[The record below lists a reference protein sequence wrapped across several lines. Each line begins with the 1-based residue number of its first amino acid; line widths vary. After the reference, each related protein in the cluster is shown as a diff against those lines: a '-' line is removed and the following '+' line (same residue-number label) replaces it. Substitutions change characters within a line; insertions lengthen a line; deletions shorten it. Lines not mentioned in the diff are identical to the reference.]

1 MYKNMKYKLLIL
13 CSLIC
18 VYIFFP
24 SQLYAMS
31 QKEIGE
37 AIATFALNFQKAP
50 DGGQT
55 WTYDWDAY
63 ARSQAYHGKKM
74 GDGTYHADCVGWVSM
89 CLHQSIG
96 LDAPNV
102 SDGSCGFVVPT
113 IYSQNYSGFG
123 SVIVDVTGQQLMPGD
138 ILQNSHHVMIYV
150 GNIGGE
156 DRIVH
161 SVGSPLNY
169 DTFSSYASWNES
181 ASVDI
186 AGVYQHA
193 YRISE
198 QHASTVDKSQVKT
211 TWNGS
216 NGDYEFGEGSSGSG
230 SGDSSGSSGGT
241 GLENFE
247 GNPNY
252 QVQADDKKKNF
263 RIVSINDKLPIYKHI
278 LLTEKYNFNKIK
290 WKMYGHGNEAGK
302 NSPMQS
308 DITLGLKYPKD
319 DSNTKL
325 GKFVSLVLPYIQ
337 TWYIPLSMYS
347 GILNAESG
355 NMVFD
360 SEDIDDSSS
369 GGGSSSGNMGGTAD
383 YSGNGN
389 QEIVWNFLKS
399 KGFSDILAGSIMGTI
414 HQESGFDT
422 GVYNYEGSGAFGL
435 CQWLGSRK
443 TNLDTF
449 AASQGKDITDIT
461 VQLDFL
467 WYELSGE
474 NPAMG
479 MGWLDPSEW
488 TTFLS
493 ITTLYEATDYFVRH
507 FERCSPGEAVI
518 QTRVDAGQQYIQQF
532 AGSTGSSDSSN
543 SSDNSGTS
551 DNTSDSDNNDDDS
564 GDSGTESELKTSKAK
579 KNVNF
584 PYAIIKNGYYEIT
597 VNRYDIQKY
606 TMNTKYRDYIQYT
619 KKSEA
624 VVKETTIKTVNDKGE
639 ETSSSTHVIVVSCNP
654 DIEISQTPV
663 NTRLD
668 ASGAVDPMK
677 EEFVG
682 ASTSTS
688 TKYYLQKALTF
699 DMVYRNEFVFTKY
712 NDADVQARRNPK
724 SEMISGRSPY
734 NEIIGGNT
742 KLDAGT
748 LSGSGS
754 VANITSSYGASATQI
769 DVSTSSTKN
778 LSSVTRTYKLDGAA
792 YTENVGEEIYIKR
805 EWEDKLTQ
813 ASSENKQLDYDEM
826 LRYNQ
831 NEDNDKKR
839 DTISKED
846 FEGAPKKEY
855 RRYKV
860 MSKKGNLNLID
871 FINANPK
878 IYKNYL
884 NRGMEASK
892 YMGYIKEDDL
902 LMSYDQ
908 LKKLINKTRDSS
920 GAVPYAYFVSL
931 GFKLGYSNA
940 GSIENNASSRSSG
953 FGWPVDLNGNDG
965 ARVINCVFPYSPAYG
980 EAHGAIDINPGEGAN
995 IIIAAKDGKILR
1007 VEDTASSGGYGN
1019 SVVIEHSD
1027 GYYTRYSHMSSI
1039 DSTIAEGIEV
1049 KKGQKLGIMGT
1060 TGKSTGVH
1068 LDFTIYQGGTSHSN
1082 RVDPLDFYV
1091 TEPEYGSIDPN
1102 SITSI
1107 PSGYVFK
1114 SEKRGGSGEGFS
1126 VVGTKLSKEEWTQKA
1141 LGYAASAG
1149 GDACFQ
1155 DKATMEKFYDT
1166 CTGKGVNPEYAF
1178 ATAVCEQGLH
1188 SSVNNYWGLA
1198 TPNGASSAYFGDMLT
1213 TLSAYCDLIVQYQDP
1228 SSSYYASI
1236 MAKYEERKA
1245 VTENGGADPN
1255 GYGTPD
1261 TIQGIQ
1267 SIYSYLGKHEQG
1279 SSGAGGFYYMDPA
1292 VAGVTKVYST
1302 HEEFVEKCRNG
1313 GAAHALGTET
1323 TPWEQAGY
1331 TAWQAEKKIDV
1342 AKSIFGDVAGTY

>member
-1 MYKNMKYKLLIL
+1 MYKKMKYKLLIL
-13 CSLIC
+13 CSFIC
-18 VYIFFP
+18 VYIFFQN
-24 SQLYAMS
+24 SVYAMT
-31 QKEIGE
+31 QKEVGE
-37 AIATFALNFQKAP
+37 AIATFAINFQKSP
-50 DGGQT
+50 DGGQK

-63 ARSQAYHGKKM
+63 ARSQAYHGNKM
-74 GDGTYHADCVGWVSM
+74 SDGTYHADCVGWVSM

-102 SDGSCGFVVPT
+102 SDGSCGFVVPSQ
-113 IYSQNYSGFG
+113 YSQNYSGFG
-123 SVIVDVTGQQLMPGD
+123 TVIVPASGALMPGD
-138 ILQNSHHVMIYV
+138 ILQNNEHVMVYV
-150 GNIGGE
+150 GNINGQ
-156 DRIVH
+156 DMIIH
-161 SVGSPLNY
+161 SFGSPTLNF
-169 DTFSSYASWNES
+169 DPL
-181 ASVDI
+181 
-186 AGVYQHA
+186 AGYGPGYQQA

-198 QHASTVDKSQVKT
+198 SFAASLDKSQVKT

-216 NGDYEFGEGSSGSG
+216 SGDYDFGDSSSSSGSG
-230 SGDSSGSSGGT
+230 SGSSGG
-241 GLENFE
+241 GLDNFE
-247 GNPNY
+247 GDPNY
-252 QVQADDKKKNF
+252 QVQAGDKKKNF

-290 WKMYGHGNEAGK
+290 WKMYGHGNEEGK

-319 DSNTKL
+319 DNNTKL

-355 NMVFD
+355 NMLFD
-360 SEDIDDSSS
+360 SEDDNDDSGS
-369 GGGSSSGNMGGTAD
+369 GGSSSG
-383 YSGNGN
+383 S
-389 QEIVWNFLKS
+389 
-399 KGFSDILAGSIMGTI
+399 
-414 HQESGFDT
+414 T
-422 GVYNYEGSGAFGL
+422 GE
-435 CQWLGSRK
+435 
-443 TNLDTF
+443 
-449 AASQGKDITDIT
+449 AASITAGETIDIPPGYG
-461 VQLDFL
+461 DFL
-467 WYELSGE
+467 AY
-474 NPAMG
+474 
-479 MGWLDPSEW
+479 MGWQLITAPDSNQYKLREAAGMNFDSEGYGIINGRYVIACT
-488 TTFLS
+488 TTFGQVGDYVDFYQS
-493 ITTLYEATDYFVRH
+493 NGHVFNCIIGDIKNPTDPGCNTWGHKNGSCIVEFVVDNNRSFPDNPGTPSNHPEWGGQTIVKAVNGGSYYDNPNFVGNASSTTTKE
-507 FERCSPGEAVI
+507 P
-518 QTRVDAGQQYIQQF
+518 
-532 AGSTGSSDSSN
+532 STGNTQTNGDANN
-543 SSDNSGTS
+543 SEEE
-551 DNTSDSDNNDDDS
+551 DDDA
-564 GDSGTESELKTSKAK
+564 GTESDVKTSKAK

-584 PYAIIKNGYYEIT
+584 PYAIIKNGYHEII

-606 TMNTKYRDYIQYT
+606 IMNTKYKDYIQYT

-654 DIEISQTPV
+654 DIEVSQTPV

-682 ASTSTS
+682 SSTSTS
-688 TKYYLQKALTF
+688 TKYYLKEALTF
-699 DMVYRNEFVFTKY
+699 DMVYRNEFTYTKY
-712 NDADVQARRNPK
+712 NEADVQARRNAK
-724 SEMISGRSPY
+724 SESVSGRSPY

-742 KLDAGT
+742 KLDSAA

-754 VANITSSYGASATQI
+754 VANITSTYGASATQT

-778 LSSVTRTYKLDGAA
+778 LQSVTRTYKLDGAQ

-813 ASSENKQLDYDEM
+813 TLSENKPLDYDEM
-826 LRYNQ
+826 LKYNE
-831 NEDNDKKR
+831 NENKDKKR

-846 FEGAPKKEY
+846 FESAPKKEY
-855 RRYKV
+855 RKYKV

-884 NRGMEASK
+884 NKGMEASK

-931 GFKLGYSNA
+931 GFKMGYSNS
-940 GSIENNASSRSSG
+940 GSIESDASSKGSG

-980 EAHGAIDINPGEGAN
+980 ESHGAIDINPGEGAN

-1039 DSTIAEGIEV
+1039 EPTITEGLEV
-1049 KKGQKLGIMGT
+1049 KKGQALGIMGT

-1082 RVDPLDFYV
+1082 RIDPLDFYV

-1102 SITSI
+1102 TITSI
-1107 PSGYVFK
+1107 PSGYMFK
-1114 SEKRGGSGEGFS
+1114 SEKRSGGALGDVTFFTKYESGDDAYGQTGGDGGKACGKYQFDYRYALLPFIQSVASTYPEFQPFANLDRNSLMGNQALFDAWKAVYAKDPEGFKAAQDQFAYDNYYLVAEESLKSMGIDISGRPDVVKGSVFSYAIQHGSGS
-1126 VVGTKLSKEEWTQKA
+1126 AAQAVV
-1141 LGYAASAG
+1141 SAG
-1149 GDACFQ
+1149 ITSSTSDRDFI
-1155 DKATMEKFYDT
+1155 EKIY
-1166 CTGKGVNPEYAF
+1166 
-1178 ATAVCEQGLH
+1178 
-1188 SSVNNYWGLA
+1188 NYRIA
-1198 TPNGASSAYFGDMLT
+1198 NFSAY
-1213 TLSAYCDLIVQYQDP
+1213 
-1228 SSSYYASI
+1228 
-1236 MAKYEERKA
+1236 
-1245 VTENGGADPN
+1245 
-1255 GYGTPD
+1255 
-1261 TIQGIQ
+1261 
-1267 SIYSYLGKHEQG
+1267 
-1279 SSGAGGFYYMDPA
+1279 
-1292 VAGVTKVYST
+1292 ST
-1302 HEEFVEKCRNG
+1302 RYN
-1313 GAAHALGTET
+1313 
-1323 TPWEQAGY
+1323 
-1331 TAWQAEKKIDV
+1331 AEK
-1342 AKSIFGDVAGTY
+1342 AEALSLL